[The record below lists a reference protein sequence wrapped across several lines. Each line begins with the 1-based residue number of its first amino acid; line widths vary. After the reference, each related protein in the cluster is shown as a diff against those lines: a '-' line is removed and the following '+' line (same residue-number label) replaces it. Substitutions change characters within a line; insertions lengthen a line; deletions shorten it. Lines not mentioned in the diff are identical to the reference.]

1 MNWSDNNFA
10 AAVVGEGEVEADAVV
25 GQEVGDVLAPFN
37 NYDGIGATERSASSS
52 DIMPGS
58 GRR

>member
-1 MNWSDNNFA
+1 MNWGDNNFA

-37 NYDGIGATERSASSS
+37 NSDGVGATEGLGKFVRHNA
-52 DIMPGS
+52 GV
-58 GRR
+58 R